1 MRNESLLRRTLRSR
15 DQRYTRRF
23 QVTLLAVLTFISVAV
38 FFGLMVRTT
47 TLVQN
52 GALKQAR
59 SYADLLITVRAW
71 NADMGGVYVRKSD
84 RVTTNPHL
92 VELGIDPDDT
102 LSDGTPITLRN
113 PSVMTREI
121 GDMLS
126 SAPGEAAFKLTSLK
140 PVNPDNAPDAWEAEA
155 LQEFESGVQEY
166 WDAPHSTDEGTEFR
180 YMRPL
185 FVEKDCLTCHS
196 AQGYQVGDI
205 RGAISIRLPY
215 TDTARS
221 LRDNRNGLS
230 AIAIILLVGVW
241 VMVLGSIG
249 WLERRLAEANGQLE
263 RLATTDGLTG
273 LWNRRYVLEQLE
285 LQFDRSR
292 RSGRGVGVI
301 LVDIDNFKLVNDTY
315 GHGVGDEVLRRTAD
329 AIKSAVRAYD
339 IVGRIGGEELLVVA
353 PDIDGPSL
361 SALAERIR
369 SLVESGVVE
378 ESSVEHNVTVSA
390 GTALSSADAPESAD
404 ALVRRADE
412 AMYAA
417 KQAGRNRVV
426 TG

>member
-1 MRNESLLRRTLRSR
+1 L
-15 DQRYTRRF
+15 
-23 QVTLLAVLTFISVAV
+23 SVAV
-38 FFGLMVRTT
+38 FLGLMAKTSR
-47 TLVQN
+47 LVQN
-52 GALKQAR
+52 GALEQAR
-59 SYADLLITVRAW
+59 SYADLLVTVRAW

-84 RVTTNPHL
+84 RVATNPHL
-92 VELGIDPDDT
+92 VELGIDPDDA

-126 SAPGEAAFKLTSLK
+126 SAPGEVAFKLTSLK
-140 PVNPDNAPDAWEAEA
+140 PVNPDNAPDGWETDA
-155 LQEFESGVQEY
+155 LQEFDKGVLEY
-166 WDAPHSTDEGTEFR
+166 WNAPDSTDAGTEFR

-196 AQGYQVGDI
+196 AQGYRVGDI

-215 TDTARS
+215 ADTARS
-221 LRDNRNGLS
+221 LRNNRLGLTVV
-230 AIAIILLVGVW
+230 AVILLVGVW
-241 VMVLGSIG
+241 VLVLGSIG
-249 WLERRLAEANGQLE
+249 WLEKRLDEANGQLE
-263 RLATTDGLTG
+263 LLATTDGLTG

-292 RSGRGVGVI
+292 RSGQGVGVV

-315 GHGVGDEVLRRTAD
+315 GHGVGDEVLCRTAD
-329 AIKSAVRAYD
+329 VIKSAVRAYD
-339 IVGRIGGEELLVVA
+339 TVGRIGGEELLVVA
-353 PDIDGPSL
+353 PDIDAPSL

-369 SLVESGVVE
+369 SLVESG
-378 ESSVEHNVTVSA
+378 ESDSAGVGHNVTVSA
-390 GTALSSADAPESAD
+390 GTALSSAGIPESAD
-404 ALVRRADE
+404 VLVRRADE

-417 KQAGRNRVV
+417 KAAGRNRVV